1 MGGVQSQV
9 PGTSQRLRME
19 CFVNITQGY
28 EKAQDEDERVK
39 LFHSEIGRNA
49 HTANDMF
56 GLEVSACVPKQIKR
70 ILTKILPRK
79 MSTIRF

>member
-1 MGGVQSQV
+1 
-9 PGTSQRLRME
+9 ME

-28 EKAQDEDERVK
+28 EKAQDEDERAK

-56 GLEVSACVPKQIKR
+56 GLEVSGCVPKQIKKGCLQKYCQEKWAR
-70 ILTKILPRK
+70 LDFRSLFNISLKY
-79 MSTIRF
+79 

>member
-1 MGGVQSQV
+1 M
-9 PGTSQRLRME
+9 R
-19 CFVNITQGY
+19 

-70 ILTKILPRK
+70 DAYKITAK
-79 MSTIRF
+79 KNEHD